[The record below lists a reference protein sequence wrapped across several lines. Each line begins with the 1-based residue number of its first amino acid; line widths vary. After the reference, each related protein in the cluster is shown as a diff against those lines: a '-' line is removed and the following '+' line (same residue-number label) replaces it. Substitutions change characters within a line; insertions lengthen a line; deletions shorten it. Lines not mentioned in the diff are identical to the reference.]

1 MGVEI
6 DRNAQI
12 IQGGLYGIAALCILA
27 AIGHS
32 VWPSRLDDKTAM
44 FLGLAAAVLIIREIS
59 KIEFPGVKIERVRQ
73 ELKKEVQQVDKKV
86 EMIESGGLLPGRAEP
101 AQRVLQRSVA
111 HHTEQK
117 DQWDTDPNKGK
128 FGGLAEVDGR
138 KLTATIK
145 PAAGPSSSA
154 CKVRLSVKSTDG
166 SRPLKGSVTFFL
178 HPTFKERKQYDV
190 PVVNGVAQ
198 DEIISWG
205 RFTVGAVA
213 DDGKTK
219 LELDL
224 AEVEGGT
231 PKFYAQ

>member
-73 ELKKEVQQVDKKV
+73 ELKKD

-128 FGGLAEVDGR
+128 FGGLV
-138 KLTATIK
+138 
-145 PAAGPSSSA
+145 
-154 CKVRLSVKSTDG
+154 
-166 SRPLKGSVTFFL
+166 
-178 HPTFKERKQYDV
+178 
-190 PVVNGVAQ
+190 
-198 DEIISWG
+198 
-205 RFTVGAVA
+205 
-213 DDGKTK
+213 
-219 LELDL
+219 
-224 AEVEGGT
+224 
-231 PKFYAQ
+231 